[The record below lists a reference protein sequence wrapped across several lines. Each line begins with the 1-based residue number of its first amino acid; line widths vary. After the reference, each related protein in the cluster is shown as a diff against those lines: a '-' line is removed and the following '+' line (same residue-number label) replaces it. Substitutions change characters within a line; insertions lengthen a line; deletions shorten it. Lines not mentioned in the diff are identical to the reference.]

1 MVSRRAE
8 MFGGLAKNNT
18 KFNNT
23 STNNQLTTQRSRHLS
38 EANLQNVQSEKL
50 IQPDQAS
57 NSTVNTLTPKNII
70 RSKSS
75 AMLSLPPNINSPL
88 TTPL

>member
-8 MFGGLAKNNT
+8 MFGGLAKNNS
-18 KFNNT
+18 KFKNT

-50 IQPDQAS
+50 IQPAQAS
-57 NSTVNTLTPKNII
+57 VNALTQKNII

-75 AMLSLPPNINSPL
+75 VMLSLPPNINSPL